1 MVGGR
6 RYNPVEMYARHYFPV
21 LLLPQL
27 LLTPSNDQPTTTA
40 PATQPAVSDAVRGEV
55 ERLIKQLG
63 SRRFKDRES
72 AQTKLAEMGDD
83 AAALLVPHITSRD
96 PEVAARVAAVLGTPS
111 NPRVRVELALRL
123 ITSTDANWME
133 RGVHMLF
140 QSPRETAELFMERT
154 GSARGRDRVIFE
166 PIREQFEAW
175 QRMERMFQEHYG
187 RVKDK
192 NPERAEALRKSH
204 EESALY
210 CAEAAYWGAQ
220 DALADAQTHPPPDST
235 ASEPPTTAPSE

>member
-1 MVGGR
+1 MK
-6 RYNPVEMYARHYFPV
+6 PLHYALV
-21 LLLPQL
+21 LLLSL
-27 LLTPSNDQPTTTA
+27 LFLDPSGGQQSTSA

-63 SRRFKDRES
+63 SRRFKDREA
-72 AQTKLAEMGDD
+72 AQAKLAAMGDD
-83 AAALLVPHITSRD
+83 AAALLVPHITSSD
-96 PEVAARVAAVLGTPS
+96 PEVAARTAAILGTPA

-123 ITSTDANWME
+123 ITSTDADWME

-140 QSPRETAELFMERT
+140 AAPRETAELFLERT
-154 GSARGRDRVIFE
+154 ASARGRDRVIFE
-166 PIREQFEAW
+166 PIREQFEQW

-187 RVKDK
+187 RIKDK
-192 NPERAEALRKSH
+192 NPERAETLRKSH

-220 DALADAQTHPPPDST
+220 DALADAQKHPPPDT
-235 ASEPPTTAPSE
+235 MADKPPTTAPTE